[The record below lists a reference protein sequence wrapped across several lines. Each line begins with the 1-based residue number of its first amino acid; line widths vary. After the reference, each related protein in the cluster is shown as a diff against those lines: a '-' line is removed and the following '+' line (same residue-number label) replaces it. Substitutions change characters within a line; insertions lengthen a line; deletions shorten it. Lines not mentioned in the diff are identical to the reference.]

1 MSQELSKD
9 RRDFPRIETEHSVEV
24 VDERGHVFP
33 TLALDLSLTGMQL
46 LCDGPTA
53 ERIAP
58 DRSVAVNGQPRELAL
73 RLRVRLR
80 EAGRQLIGI
89 HCQVMSLREVQADEF
104 RIGVRFVRF
113 GGDSYHALEAYID
126 ESLPD

>member
-1 MSQELSKD
+1 
-9 RRDFPRIETEHSVEV
+9 
-24 VDERGHVFP
+24 
-33 TLALDLSLTGMQL
+33 QL